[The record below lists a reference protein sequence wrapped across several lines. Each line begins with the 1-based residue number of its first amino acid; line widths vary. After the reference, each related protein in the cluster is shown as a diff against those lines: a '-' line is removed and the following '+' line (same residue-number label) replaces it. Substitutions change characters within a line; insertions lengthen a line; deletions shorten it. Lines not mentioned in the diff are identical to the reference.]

1 MINAILAYLILKN
14 YYNMTFNEADINT
27 VRGFLKEKVEAFNKE
42 NPETQ
47 IELTDN
53 VDRIIKAKLR
63 FFGIDNWSKCPCVQD
78 GQHACISETCKQQ
91 ILNKGICHCSLM
103 KLKK

>member
-1 MINAILAYLILKN
+1 
-14 YYNMTFNEADINT
+14 MTFNETDINT

-63 FFGIDNWSKCPCVQD
+63 FFRY
-78 GQHACISETCKQQ
+78 
-91 ILNKGICHCSLM
+91 
-103 KLKK
+103 